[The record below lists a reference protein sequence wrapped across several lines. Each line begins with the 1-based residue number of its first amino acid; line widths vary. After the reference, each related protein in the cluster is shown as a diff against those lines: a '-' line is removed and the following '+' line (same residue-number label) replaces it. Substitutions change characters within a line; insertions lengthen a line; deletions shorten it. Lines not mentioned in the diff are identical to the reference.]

1 MRQLK
6 LACEDI
12 LSQLENLLTRV
23 TQEDFSRPSPALGG
37 STIGQH
43 VRHTLEFF
51 VCLEEGLR
59 DGIINYDRRAHDRSL
74 ETDRLLAIASIT
86 RTRDFLNRVTLNKP
100 LTLEAGYLRD
110 SDASCSIPTT
120 YRREL
125 AYTIEHA
132 VHHMAI
138 IKIGLREVAPY
149 VRTEEHFGIAAST
162 IRYKE
167 TVIVQAG

>member
-1 MRQLK
+1 VRQLT

-12 LSQLENLLTRV
+12 LNQLESLLTGV
-23 TQEDFSRPSPALGG
+23 TQEDYFRPSPALGG
-37 STIGQH
+37 SSIGQH

-51 VCLEEGLR
+51 VCLEEGFH
-59 DGIINYDRRAHDRSL
+59 DGVLNYDRRAHDRSL
-74 ETDRLLAIASIT
+74 ETDRSLAIASIA
-86 RTRDFLNRVTLNKP
+86 RTRDFLNHVALNKS

-120 YRREL
+120 YNREL

-149 VRTEEHFGIAAST
+149 VRIEAHFGIAAST
-162 IRYKE
+162 VRYKE
-167 TVIVQAG
+167 TVIAQAG